1 LYSSNDIIDLSNKTK
16 PSQMEGKA
24 MKKYRVLEVNAA
36 KNEAIVIATI
46 EAKNEKEARV
56 NAFAKYGM
64 YVDIMAGRSMVVASD
79 NRYEQYYR
87 EMVEAT
93 DRKMM

>member
-1 LYSSNDIIDLSNKTK
+1 
-16 PSQMEGKA
+16 
-24 MKKYRVLEVNAA
+24 MKKYTVLEVNVA

-46 EAKNEKEARV
+46 EAKNEKEARI

-64 YVDIMAGRSMVVASD
+64 QHMSIMEGRLLAVASK

>member
-1 LYSSNDIIDLSNKTK
+1 
-16 PSQMEGKA
+16 
-24 MKKYRVLEVNAA
+24 MKKYTVLEVNVA

-56 NAFAKYGM
+56 NAFVKYGM

>member
-1 LYSSNDIIDLSNKTK
+1 
-16 PSQMEGKA
+16 
-24 MKKYRVLEVNAA
+24 MKKYTVLEVNVA
-36 KNEAIVIATI
+36 KNEAIVI

-56 NAFAKYGM
+56 DAFARYGM
-64 YVDIMAGRSMVVASD
+64 YVDIMSGCSLVVASD

-87 EMVEAT
+87 EMVETT